1 MLVFQI
7 VTNYPLSLPSR
18 SSRCPWTS
26 QGLLKCTSQANSD
39 IFGIFMSVA
48 NSIKFRNLVLFY
60 GVSRYQNL
68 ISPVHLVQEF
78 LHLIFFSKLQDI
90 IFWDIEGNT
99 ETLVTEKTRRNWRGN
114 WSRTR
119 TRKKLLTVST
129 VISNYLC
136 IH

>member
-1 MLVFQI
+1 MFPIYQMTYPYSKNFPKMLVFQI

-18 SSRCPWTS
+18 SSRCPRTS
-26 QGLLKCTSQANSD
+26 HGLLKCPSQANSD

-99 ETLVTEKTRRNWRGN
+99 ETLVTEKTRRN
-114 WSRTR
+114 
-119 TRKKLLTVST
+119 
-129 VISNYLC
+129 
-136 IH
+136 